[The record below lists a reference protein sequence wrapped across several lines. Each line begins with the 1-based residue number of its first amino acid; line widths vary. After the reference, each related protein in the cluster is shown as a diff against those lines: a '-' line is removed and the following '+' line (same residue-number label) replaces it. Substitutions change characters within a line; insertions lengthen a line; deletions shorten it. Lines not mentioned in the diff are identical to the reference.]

1 MWVVYALL
9 SAVFASLTAVLAKVG
24 IEGVNAQLATAIRTI
39 VVLVLAWG
47 IVFLTGAYQGLQNIT
62 QKSLIFLGLSGATT
76 GLSWLCYYRAIQLDQ
91 VSRVAPI
98 DKFSIVLTI
107 ALACIF
113 LKEQPSIKTIIGAVL
128 ISIGTLIMLI

>member
-47 IVFLTGAYQGLQNIT
+47 IVLLTGAYQGLQNIT
-62 QKSLIFLGLSGATT
+62 QKSLIFLGLSGAAT
-76 GLSWLCYYRAIQLDQ
+76 GLSWLCYYRAIQLDR

-107 ALACIF
+107 ALAFIF
-113 LKEQPSIKTIIGAVL
+113 LKERPSIKTLIGAAL
-128 ISIGTLIMLI
+128 ISIGTLIMII